1 MGYNLTTERIQDTYQ
16 QLLQI
21 SGSVIVDGTGSVA
34 AVSFASASHAAY
46 AVTASYALNAGGGA
60 ATWPV
65 SGTPSGLVS
74 SSAQLADD
82 ISGSFTSTSASL
94 ASDIATNKANIST
107 QTSRV
112 DSLVSATSSYAVKS
126 SNNSFSGTQT
136 FDNIAVNGTASI
148 AYLQQVTG
156 SAKVIGDA
164 YIILNADTPTQRY
177 AGVKV
182 YDSGSSPIST
192 GSFQWDSVNNDWFY
206 EYEKDATDYAVA
218 LFGPEFATKG
228 TPSYPGTHKVQK
240 GTGGHHLG
248 DSNITDDGS
257 SVVVSTPLTASSYTV
272 TSGDIAFTPT
282 TIKIGNSVAAGA
294 EEVSLGYNISGG
306 NGYAVNVGTNLT
318 NNGTGGVVLIGRGST
333 AGGDYSIAIGENVS
347 SAAGEIAIGNN
358 ISAGS
363 SNGINIGNMLKY
375 DGSTTITLDDNVE
388 VSGQMYSPTF
398 AGSVASSTSSIDF
411 DNGNFATL
419 SLTAGTFLA
428 DPSNLKSGTTY
439 TIIISSG
446 SLISGHGTAWK
457 FAGGTAPTYT
467 DGTDVLTCVSDGTS
481 LYATALTDFQ

>member
-1 MGYNLTTERIQDTYQ
+1 MGFNLTTERIQDTYQ

-21 SGSVIVDGTGSVA
+21 SGSSILDGTGSIA
-34 AVSFASASHAAY
+34 AVSIASASY
-46 AVTASYALNAGGGA
+46 AVTASYALNGGGGG

-82 ISGSFTSTSASL
+82 ISGSFTSTSASI
-94 ASDIATNKANIST
+94 ASGIATNKANIST

-228 TPSYPGTHKVQK
+228 TPSYPTTNTIQK
-240 GTGGHHLG
+240 GTGGHHLA
-248 DSNITDDGS
+248 DTNITDDGTSVTIS
-257 SVVVSTPLTASSYTV
+257 SHFTASMDLRV
-272 TSGDIAFTPT
+272 
-282 TIKIGNSVAAGA
+282 
-294 EEVSLGYNISGG
+294 
-306 NGYAVNVGTNLT
+306 
-318 NNGTGGVVLIGRGST
+318 
-333 AGGDYSIAIGENVS
+333 
-347 SAAGEIAIGNN
+347 
-358 ISAGS
+358 
-363 SNGINIGNMLKY
+363 
-375 DGSTTITLDDNVE
+375 DGQI
-388 VSGQMYSPTF
+388 YSPTF

-428 DPSNLKSGTTY
+428 SPSNLKSGTTY

-446 SLISGHGTAWK
+446 SLVSGHGTAWK
-457 FAGGTAPTYT
+457 FSGGTAPTYT
-467 DGTDVLTCVSDGTS
+467 NGTDVLTCVSDGTS

>member
-1 MGYNLTTERIQDTYQ
+1 MANYNLTSQQIKDTYQ
-16 QLLQI
+16 QLVQV
-21 SGSVIVDGTGSVA
+21 SGSALVDGTGSLISGLDYVPTSTYNA
-34 AVSFASASHAAY
+34 FTSSYKIDSASFDSRIDSKLETSTFLAY
-46 AVTASYALNAGGGA
+46 TSSNSSSIANLQTQIDALEAG
-60 ATWPV
+60 
-65 SGTPSGLVS
+65 SGSADWDLISGKPAGLVS

-82 ISGSFTSTSASL
+82 ISGSFTSTSASI
-94 ASDIATNKANIST
+94 ASGIATNKANIST

-228 TPSYPGTHKVQK
+228 TPSYPTTNTIQK
-240 GTGGHHLG
+240 GTGGHHLA
-248 DSNITDDGS
+248 DTNITDDGTSVTIS
-257 SVVVSTPLTASSYTV
+257 SHFTASMDLRV
-272 TSGDIAFTPT
+272 
-282 TIKIGNSVAAGA
+282 
-294 EEVSLGYNISGG
+294 
-306 NGYAVNVGTNLT
+306 
-318 NNGTGGVVLIGRGST
+318 
-333 AGGDYSIAIGENVS
+333 
-347 SAAGEIAIGNN
+347 
-358 ISAGS
+358 
-363 SNGINIGNMLKY
+363 
-375 DGSTTITLDDNVE
+375 DGQI
-388 VSGQMYSPTF
+388 YSPTF

-428 DPSNLKSGTTY
+428 SPSNLKSGATY

-446 SLISGHGTAWK
+446 
-457 FAGGTAPTYT
+457 
-467 DGTDVLTCVSDGTS
+467 
-481 LYATALTDFQ
+481 

>member
-1 MGYNLTTERIQDTYQ
+1 MGYNLTTERIQDTFQ
-16 QLLQI
+16 QLVQV
-21 SGSVIVDGTGSVA
+21 SGSTLLDGTGSA
-34 AVSFASASHAAY
+34 LSVSFPSASYADF
-46 AVTASYALNAGGGA
+46 AVTASHALNVGSSAWDDITGK
-60 ATWPV
+60 
-65 SGTPSGLVS
+65 PSGLVS
-74 SSAQLADD
+74 SSAQIATD
-82 ISGSFTSTSASL
+82 ISGAFTSTSASL
-94 ASDIATNKANIST
+94 AAGVATNKANIT
-107 QTSRV
+107 TNTS
-112 DSLVSATSSYAVKS
+112 DITSLTSATSSYAVKS
-126 SNNSFSGTQT
+126 ADNIFSGTQT
-136 FDNIAVNGTASI
+136 FQSIAVNGTASI

-164 YIILNADTPTQRY
+164 YIILNADTPSQRY
-177 AGVKV
+177 GGLKV
-182 YDSGSSPIST
+182 YDSGSSPVST
-192 GSFQWDSVNNDWFY
+192 GSFIWDSENNDWFY
-206 EYEKDATDYAVA
+206 EYQKDATDYAVA

-248 DSNITDDGS
+248 DSNITDDGT
-257 SVVVSTPLTASSYTV
+257 SVTISTPVTASSFRV
-272 TSGDIAFTPT
+272 TTGDISFTPT

-294 EEVSLGYNISGG
+294 EEVSLGYNITGG

-347 SAAGEIAIGNN
+347 AAAGEIAIGNG
-358 ISAGS
+358 ISGGS
-363 SNGINIGNMLKY
+363 SNGINIGNMIKY
-375 DGSTTITLDDNVE
+375 DGSTKVTLDDNVE
-388 VSGQMYSPTF
+388 VSGQLYSPTF

-428 DPSNLKSGTTY
+428 DPSNLQSGTTY

-457 FAGGTAPTYT
+457 FSGGTAPTYT
-467 DGTDVLTCVSDGTS
+467 NGTDVLTCVSDGTN